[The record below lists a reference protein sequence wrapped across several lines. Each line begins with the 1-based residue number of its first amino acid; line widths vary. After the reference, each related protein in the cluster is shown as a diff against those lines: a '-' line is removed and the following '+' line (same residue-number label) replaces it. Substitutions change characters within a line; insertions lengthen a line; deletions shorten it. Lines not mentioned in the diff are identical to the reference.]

1 MNRSLAQTIAAGS
14 LGLALLAAPAVAS
27 AGNDVVSE
35 VIVPCSA
42 GTCSMGDA
50 GSYTVSR
57 AGNRLTITSVS
68 ASAGWNCQVQTASG
82 FQTRIEC
89 RSGSTKIISQAEVKN
104 GLVVSKVR
112 VKLV

>member
-1 MNRSLAQTIAAGS
+1 MNRLLAKTIAAGS
-14 LGLALLAAPAVAS
+14 LGLTLLAAPAVAL

-42 GTCSMGDA
+42 GTCTMGNA
-50 GSYTVSR
+50 GSYTVAR

-68 ASAGWNCQVQTASG
+68 ANTGWNCQVQTATG

-89 RSGSTKIISQAEVKN
+89 LNGSTKVISQAEVKN
-104 GLVVSKVR
+104 GVVVSKVR